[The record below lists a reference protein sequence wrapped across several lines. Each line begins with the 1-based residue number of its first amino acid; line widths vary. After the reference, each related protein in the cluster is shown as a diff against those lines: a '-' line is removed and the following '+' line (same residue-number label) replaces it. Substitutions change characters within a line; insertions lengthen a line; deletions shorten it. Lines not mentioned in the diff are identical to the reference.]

1 MGLGPDVIPQILRHF
16 YAVELSK
23 AHQGPVF
30 QRVHAELIF
39 LAFVSH
45 SGSMDKRWT
54 YVYRMRGKNRM
65 PEWHLSTYEERTM
78 SNEIP
83 TDYDSGDAVA
93 TAPKHVIE
101 YNITD
106 AALAELAERH
116 KDVDAHK
123 DYDTAKLAAKEC
135 QQLRK
140 GLEEKRVELKKDAL
154 EYGRAVDGE
163 ANRIKTAI
171 VKVEDPIK
179 EGIKA
184 IDDAE
189 KIKEDQRL
197 ATLEAQ
203 LAVLRAYGTDTEG
216 KTLAELQT
224 WQDDLATIEITEEI
238 FQEAREQ
245 AVGAKAE
252 SESRLRI
259 AITRK
264 QAAEEEA
271 AALEQQRKAQQEQQ
285 DKLDAQQAEIEEG
298 QRKLRE
304 AQEAADQKAFEADLK
319 EGREAAAERQK
330 EREEQDAKDL
340 AQQAEIDKRNEELD
354 AKQAEIDKQERE
366 EREKAQAAAELAR
379 SEELAPDKE
388 KLERLAKII
397 DATELPTVASQQA
410 EDVLSYVKSEL
421 KSIADNIR
429 HYAGELK

>member
-1 MGLGPDVIPQILRHF
+1 MTD
-16 YAVELSK
+16 
-23 AHQGPVF
+23 HQKP
-30 QRVHAELIF
+30 
-39 LAFVSH
+39 
-45 SGSMDKRWT
+45 
-54 YVYRMRGKNRM
+54 
-65 PEWHLSTYEERTM
+65 TYEETNM
-78 SNEIP
+78 TNDIP

-93 TAPKHVIE
+93 TTPKHVIK

-140 GLEEKRVELKKDAL
+140 GLEETRVEYKKDAL

-163 ANRIKTAI
+163 ANRIKAAI
-171 VKVEDPIK
+171 VKIEDPIK

-184 IDDAE
+184 IDDAD
-189 KIKEDQRL
+189 KIKEEQRL

-203 LAVLRAYGTDTEG
+203 LAVLRAYGQETED
-216 KTLAELQT
+216 KTLAELQA
-224 WQDDLATIEITEEI
+224 WQDDLAAIEITEEI
-238 FQEAREQ
+238 FQEVREQ

-271 AALEQQRKAQQEQQ
+271 AALEQQRKTQAEQQE
-285 DKLDAQQAEIEEG
+285 KLDAQQAEIDERQRNLDAEEAERN
-298 QRKLRE
+298 RK
-304 AQEAADQKAFEADLK
+304 
-319 EGREAAAERQK
+319 AAEDADIKRQLEDK
-330 EREEQDAKDL
+330 EI
-340 AQQAEIDKRNEELD
+340 AERKAELD
-354 AKQAEIDKQERE
+354 AQQAEIDKQERE
-366 EREKAQAAAELAR
+366 EQEKAEAEAALAR

-388 KLERLAKII
+388 KLERLANII
-397 DATELPTVASQQA
+397 DATELPTVTSKQA
-410 EDVLSYVKSEL
+410 EDVLTYVRSEI
-421 KSIADNIR
+421 KAIAGNIR

>member
-1 MGLGPDVIPQILRHF
+1 MPDSENQP
-16 YAVELSK
+16 
-23 AHQGPVF
+23 
-30 QRVHAELIF
+30 
-39 LAFVSH
+39 
-45 SGSMDKRWT
+45 
-54 YVYRMRGKNRM
+54 
-65 PEWHLSTYEERTM
+65 YEEPEMT
-78 SNEIP
+78 NEIP

-93 TAPKHVIE
+93 TATKHVIE

-106 AALAELAERH
+106 AALTELAEKH

-163 ANRIKTAI
+163 ANRIKAAI
-171 VKVEDPIK
+171 VKIEDPIK
-179 EGIKA
+179 DGIKE

-203 LAVLRAYGTDTEG
+203 LAVLRAYGTDIED
-216 KTLAELQT
+216 KTLAELQA
-224 WQDDLATIEITEEI
+224 WQDDLAAVEITEEI

-259 AITRK
+259 AINRK

-271 AALEQQRKAQQEQQ
+271 AALEQQRKTQAEQQE
-285 DKLDAQQAEIEEG
+285 KLDAQQAEIEEG

-304 AQEAADQKAFEADLK
+304 QQEAADTKARDK
-319 EGREAAAERQK
+319 QAAEDAERQA
-330 EREEQDAKDL
+330 ELD
-340 AQQAEIDKRNEELD
+340 AQQAEIDKQNAEREE
-354 AKQAEIDKQERE
+354 QEKE
-366 EREKAQAAAELAR
+366 EREKAEAEAATAR

-388 KLERLAKII
+388 KLERLANII
-397 DATELPTVASQQA
+397 EATELPTVASQQA
-410 EDVLSYVKSEL
+410 EDVLTYVRSEI
-421 KSIADNIR
+421 KAIAGNIR

>member
-1 MGLGPDVIPQILRHF
+1 MPDSQKP
-16 YAVELSK
+16 
-23 AHQGPVF
+23 
-30 QRVHAELIF
+30 
-39 LAFVSH
+39 
-45 SGSMDKRWT
+45 
-54 YVYRMRGKNRM
+54 
-65 PEWHLSTYEERTM
+65 TYEERTM

-106 AALAELAERH
+106 AALAELAVRH

-154 EYGRAVDGE
+154 DYGRAVDGE
-163 ANRIKTAI
+163 ANRIKAAI

-179 EGIKA
+179 DGIKA
-184 IDDAE
+184 VDDAE
-189 KIKEDQRL
+189 KIKEEKRVIEIESKL
-197 ATLEAQ
+197 ATL
-203 LAVLRAYGTDTEG
+203 RGYGQETDG
-216 KTLAELQT
+216 KTLAELQE
-224 WQDDLATIEITEEI
+224 WQEFLTGVEITEDE
-238 FQEAREQ
+238 FQEFREQ

-252 SESRLRI
+252 SESRLRL
-259 AITRK
+259 AIGHK

-271 AALEQQRKAQQEQQ
+271 AKLEEQRKAQQEQQ

-298 QRKLRE
+298 QSKLRE
-304 AQEAADQKAFEADLK
+304 AQEAAEKKAFEADLK

-330 EREEQDAKDL
+330 ELD
-340 AQQAEIDKRNEELD
+340 AQQAEIDKQKAEREEL
-354 AKQAEIDKQERE
+354 ERE
-366 EREKAQAAAELAR
+366 EREKAEAEAATAR
-379 SEELAPDKE
+379 SAELAPDKD

-421 KSIADNIR
+421 KAIADNIR

>member
-1 MGLGPDVIPQILRHF
+1 
-16 YAVELSK
+16 
-23 AHQGPVF
+23 
-30 QRVHAELIF
+30 
-39 LAFVSH
+39 
-45 SGSMDKRWT
+45 
-54 YVYRMRGKNRM
+54 M
-65 PEWHLSTYEERTM
+65 PGCEKSTYEETDM
-78 SNEIP
+78 ANEIP
-83 TDYDSGDAVA
+83 TEYDSGDAIA
-93 TAPKHVIE
+93 TTPKHVIE

-106 AALAELAERH
+106 AALTELAEKH

-163 ANRIKTAI
+163 ANRIKAAI
-171 VKVEDPIK
+171 VKIEDPIK
-179 EGIKA
+179 DGIKE

-203 LAVLRAYGTDTEG
+203 LAVLRAYGQDTDG
-216 KTLAELQT
+216 KTLAELQA
-224 WQDDLATIEITEEI
+224 WQDDLAAIEITEEI

-259 AITRK
+259 AIGHK

-271 AALEQQRKAQQEQQ
+271 AKLEQQAKEQAEQQE
-285 DKLDAQQAEIEEG
+285 KLDAQQAEIEEG

-304 AQEAADQKAFEADLK
+304 AQEAADTKAREEQEAKD
-319 EGREAAAERQK
+319 AERQA
-330 EREEQDAKDL
+330 ELD
-340 AQQAEIDKRNEELD
+340 AQQAEIDKQNAEKEE
-354 AKQAEIDKQERE
+354 EEKQERE
-366 EREKAQAAAELAR
+366 KAEAEAAATRQA
-379 SEELAPDKE
+379 ELAPDKE
-388 KLERLAKII
+388 KLERLANII
-397 DATELPTVASQQA
+397 EATELPAVASQQA

-421 KSIADNIR
+421 KAIAHNIR
-429 HYAGELK
+429 HYAGEME

>member
-1 MGLGPDVIPQILRHF
+1 
-16 YAVELSK
+16 
-23 AHQGPVF
+23 
-30 QRVHAELIF
+30 
-39 LAFVSH
+39 
-45 SGSMDKRWT
+45 
-54 YVYRMRGKNRM
+54 
-65 PEWHLSTYEERTM
+65 M

-93 TAPKHVIE
+93 TPTKHVIE

-106 AALAELAERH
+106 AALTDLAERH

-123 DYDTAKLAAKEC
+123 DYDTAKVAAKEC

-163 ANRIKTAI
+163 ANRIKAAI

-179 EGIKA
+179 DQLKE

-197 ATLEAQ
+197 AMLEAQ
-203 LAVLRAYGTDTEG
+203 LAVLRAYGTETED
-216 KTLAELQT
+216 KTLAELQA
-224 WQDDLATIEITEEI
+224 WQDDLAAIEITEEI

-259 AITRK
+259 AINRK

-271 AALEQQRKAQQEQQ
+271 ARLEEQRKTQAEQQE
-285 DKLDAQQAEIEEG
+285 KLDAQQAEIEEG

-304 AQEAADQKAFEADLK
+304 QQEAADTTAREEQEAKD
-319 EGREAAAERQK
+319 AERQA
-330 EREEQDAKDL
+330 ELD
-340 AQQAEIDKRNEELD
+340 AQQAEIDKQN
-354 AKQAEIDKQERE
+354 AERE
-366 EREKAQAAAELAR
+366 EQENQEREKAEAEAAQAR

-388 KLERLAKII
+388 KLERLANII
-397 DATELPTVASQQA
+397 EATELPAVASQQA
-410 EDVLSYVKSEL
+410 EDVLTYVRSEI
-421 KSIADNIR
+421 KAIAGNIR